1 MATAEEFVVVVI
13 YLFLGFTLE
22 KLTAEQTGMI
32 QSRGWCCGRRMG
44 KLRTEEHQLDSSK
57 GPQQVVY
64 NEVSPEYLGQAWAW
78 AWMDRQGRRESEIPL
93 DSSFFQRATHH
104 EFHDFCQTLAGWLWF
119 PYELRNV

>member
-1 MATAEEFVVVVI
+1 VRLRPQQRFLYRKWQGVVQVCMATAEEFVVVVI

-64 NEVSPEYLGQAWAW
+64 NEVSPEYLGQA
-78 AWMDRQGRRESEIPL
+78 
-93 DSSFFQRATHH
+93 
-104 EFHDFCQTLAGWLWF
+104 
-119 PYELRNV
+119 